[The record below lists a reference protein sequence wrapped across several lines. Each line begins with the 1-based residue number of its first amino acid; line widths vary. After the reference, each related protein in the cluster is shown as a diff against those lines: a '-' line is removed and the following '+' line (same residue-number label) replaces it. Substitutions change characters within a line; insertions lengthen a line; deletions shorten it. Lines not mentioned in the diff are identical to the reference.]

1 MSDPHASA
9 EPAQAPPPSAQTD
22 PSGAASWPPPGDVRW
37 WRRPALGDDVAFFRR
52 GGWRRKVGVIVLGFL
67 ALVLVAALVAAHIQ
81 INSYVITP
89 GQATPV
95 SQYIS
100 VPPAYRHP
108 LTGKILLTD
117 VYVSQLDALSY
128 LQYRFFDSDSE
139 IYPGAELLEG
149 APTEGQYL
157 NQGYLQ
163 MAQAQNFAT
172 AAALTHLGYQVSS
185 SNAGALVYGI
195 PAKSPASATLQV
207 AEVIEAVD
215 AKPTPTVCA
224 LTQALHGYEPG
235 TAVTLRVEES
245 TINNEGAFV
254 PGKTV
259 DKAVT
264 LGTPPKGIDDPS
276 CGGTPTAY
284 LGVLAQTQQDWHF
297 PVAITINTP
306 QIGGPS
312 AGVAMTLGIIDKMS
326 GGRLTGR
333 HVIAATG
340 TMDQNGTIGDVG
352 GVAEKTI
359 AVERAGASVF
369 FVPTVE
375 YKTAE
380 SKATP
385 QLHVYGVNTLD
396 QVLRILERLGGSVPT
411 HPVPVQAAP

>member
-9 EPAQAPPPSAQTD
+9 EPAQAPTPSAQAD
-22 PSGAASWPPPGDVRW
+22 PSGAASWTPPGDVRW
-37 WRRPALGDDVAFFRR
+37 WRRRGLAGEVEFVRR
-52 GGWRRKVGVIVLGFL
+52 GGWRRVVGYIVIGFL
-67 ALVLVAALVAAHIQ
+67 VVVLVAAFVAAHTQ
-81 INSYVITP
+81 INDYVITP
-89 GQATPV
+89 GQASPV

-117 VYVSQLDALSY
+117 VYVTQLNALNY

-139 IYPGAELLEG
+139 IYPGSELLGG
-149 APTEGQYL
+149 APTEGQFL

-172 AAALTHLGYQVSS
+172 AAALTHLGYHVSS

-195 PAKSPASATLQV
+195 PAKSPAAATLKV

-224 LTQALHGYEPG
+224 LTKALHGYEPG
-235 TAVTLRVEES
+235 TSVTLRVEES
-245 TINNEGAFV
+245 TINDEGAVV
-254 PGKTV
+254 PGKTM

-264 LGTPPKGIDDPS
+264 LGTPPKGINDPS

-326 GGRLTGR
+326 GGKLTGR

-359 AVERAGASVF
+359 AVERAHATVF

-375 YKTAE
+375 YATAE

-385 QLHVYGVNTLD
+385 QLHVYGVNNLG
-396 QVLRILERLGGSVPT
+396 QVLRDLERLGGSVPS
-411 HPVPVQAAP
+411 HPVPAQAAP